1 MKNIKLIYSNE
12 IQINKLGQLRLAY
25 KFFYFSKAISWTT
38 GCHRYGAIGMCWFYI
53 LKNKFEIHVIYFN
66 DNLYPHIS

>member
-1 MKNIKLIYSNE
+1 MKWFRIIFLIDSNF
-12 IQINKLGQLRLAY
+12 
-25 KFFYFSKAISWTT
+25 KFFYFTKAISWTT